1 MTGNDYTDEDWLNDY
16 DINYLHSK
24 LTEKIIKIYYEVYN
38 TLGFGFLE
46 QVYQNALYFALMKE
60 GYTCKAQYPIDVY
73 FEDQLVGQYK
83 ADIIVND
90 TIILELKAC
99 KTLSSAHVRQLY
111 NYLRATNY
119 EVGLLLNFGEEPQVV
134 RRVAK
139 NKKSHKSS

>member
-24 LTEKIIKIYYEVYN
+24 LTEGIIKIYYEVYN

-83 ADIIVND
+83 RISSSM
-90 TIILELKAC
+90 TPSF
-99 KTLSSAHVRQLY
+99 LS
-111 NYLRATNY
+111 LRHAR
-119 EVGLLLNFGEEPQVV
+119 PSQVPM
-134 RRVAK
+134 
-139 NKKSHKSS
+139 